1 MTRLTIL
8 FLLALVTPIQAA
20 DKIISCGVDGAVFKY
35 KNGVSYDEC
44 HGLIFGEWYLMTN
57 WRAENGVCFKGA
69 AHDFVDFITLK
80 YEFETTDQ
88 IQEERCSVIANPN

>member
-20 DKIISCGVDGAVFKY
+20 DKIISCGVEGAVFKY
-35 KNGVSYDEC
+35 KDGVSYDEC
-44 HGLIFGEWYLMTN
+44 HSLIFGEWYLMTN

-69 AHDFVDFITLK
+69 AHDYIDFIALK
-80 YEFETTDQ
+80 YEFETADQ
-88 IQEERCSVIANPN
+88 IHEAPCAVIANPN